1 MVNKVDHTS
10 HPKML
15 WSSLVIFLSIAK
27 FTPLKSFKWYRWYC
41 YWDFSFLSCLF
52 LLLFFFSHLSLF
64 NHVSKHFTTWVVDNN
79 YNLRIRY
86 VISNSLNYIISW
98 IFITLCYSMNFLFLR
113 QNPKENRFRCL
124 QLIIYAYVKSYDISW
139 LMMRCYASY
148 CWLSHNKQSYIVT
161 HRQFIE
167 NTILWE

>member
-10 HPKML
+10 RPKVL
-15 WSSLVIFLSIAK
+15 GITCNHRWWYFSVLLNSSHQDLLNDISDVVIKVSIFFHVFFFFLS
-27 FTPLKSFKWYRWYC
+27 Y
-41 YWDFSFLSCLF
+41 
-52 LLLFFFSHLSLF
+52 LSLF
-64 NHVSKHFTTWVVDNN
+64 NHVSINCTIWVADNN

-124 QLIIYAYVKSYDISW
+124 QLIICAYVKSYDISW
-139 LMMRCYASY
+139 LMM
-148 CWLSHNKQSYIVT
+148 
-161 HRQFIE
+161 
-167 NTILWE
+167 